1 MLFNWA
7 RNAGVVNGVLAGGP
21 ATGRRRTSQ
30 GSSLGGFAGTHG
42 IHGPEPEQQTGGPRA
57 ESRDLGH
64 PDGAQVNRLSS
75 TKGTLVHKLYAP
87 PFLHTPSLLLSY
99 IHV

>member
-1 MLFNWA
+1 
-7 RNAGVVNGVLAGGP
+7 
-21 ATGRRRTSQ
+21 
-30 GSSLGGFAGTHG
+30 
-42 IHGPEPEQQTGGPRA
+42 
-57 ESRDLGH
+57 
-64 PDGAQVNRLSS
+64 VNRLSS